1 MKQVTVPW
9 LILVVLHKE
18 TADIGGLFGLL
29 IVTSRWIGQR
39 DRRYRRS
46 LWTAHRHLTKDSPKG
61 PPIWAVSLGCSP
73 SLNDGQAKGTADI
86 GGLFEARSRYADI
99 DQ

>member
-29 IVTSRWIGQR
+29 TVT
-39 DRRYRRS
+39 
-46 LWTAHRHLTKDSPKG
+46 
-61 PPIWAVSLGCSP
+61 
-73 SLNDGQAKGTADI
+73 
-86 GGLFEARSRYADI
+86 
-99 DQ
+99 